1 MKEKN
6 INEIYTFDRDYEAFP
21 DIICLPPIPDEFKKK
36 WGEKKKPFY
45 ATGKYGQKQVVHP
58 STTFFLYMFYSQGYL
73 DIHEPQIDRTLR
85 NNQFG

>member
-45 ATGKYGQKQVVHP
+45 ATGK
-58 STTFFLYMFYSQGYL
+58 TTTWLQHITKVTQGWIVKRISFLSLNYRDFT
-73 DIHEPQIDRTLR
+73 TLS
-85 NNQFG
+85 